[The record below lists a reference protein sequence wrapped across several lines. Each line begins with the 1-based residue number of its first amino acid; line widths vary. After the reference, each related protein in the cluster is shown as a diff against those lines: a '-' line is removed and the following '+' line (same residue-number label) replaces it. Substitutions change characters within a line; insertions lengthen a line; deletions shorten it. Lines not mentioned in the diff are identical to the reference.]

1 MLLCHPETE
10 IQPFLKDNPLKHFP
24 LILLLA
30 AVFCAAQKKADTPY
44 TGLGLESVDQAT
56 LQRFAPKPLDP
67 SVSRRVQSMLDIK
80 SPGLGLV
87 SPDGKTLH
95 FSWTITGVSQIWKL
109 DGPMRFP
116 RQMTGG
122 ETPASL
128 LGFTP
133 DGKFVF
139 ISRDRNGEENPGLY
153 LQPAGGGE
161 LREIQHKKGVQT
173 YYQWVS
179 DDSRFVY
186 FSANDQKPDQ
196 RTLYRYELASGEKE
210 IIFNEP
216 GLWSL
221 ADVRPGKFLLQ
232 KSLGSMWAEF
242 YELDLATKLLKPV
255 IGQGEREDYSVNFG
269 AGEGEY
275 LVGSNKESDLKR
287 IYLLKDGKMIPR
299 ISYPE
304 TEISGFFV
312 DYARKYLVV
321 KLLDKGYAR
330 FEVYSPLTFEKIP
343 LPDFGEAENIY
354 AGDIKR
360 DGRYM
365 TIGVDKA
372 YEPRVSYV
380 WDWEKKELVK
390 WLAPSSPEIDTAGF
404 SKASLEYYPARD
416 GAKIPMFVRRPK
428 TCSSGPCPVIVS
440 FHGGPEGM
448 SSPGFS
454 AYSQLFV
461 DAGFTL
467 VTPNVRGSEGYG
479 RKWLDADN
487 GSKRLDV
494 VTDIEDCAIHL
505 KKAWAKNGVAPKI
518 GVTGGSYGGYSAQ
531 LAMTRFAGAFDAGVA
546 EVGMSNLLTFMM
558 NTAPYR
564 RILRANE
571 YGDPEKD
578 KDILLNL
585 SPITYVDNI
594 KGPLLI
600 IQGANDP
607 RVPVGEALQMYE
619 AVKAKGLDTELII
632 YPDEGHGSSK
642 RSNQVLSIGH
652 TLRFFEKHLK

>member
-1 MLLCHPETE
+1 MKN
-10 IQPFLKDNPLKHFP
+10 FL
-24 LILLLA
+24 LILLIASSGNA
-30 AVFCAAQKKADTPY
+30 ADNKTDPAYK
-44 TGLGLESVDQAT
+44 GLGLESLSQAT
-56 LQRFAPKPLDP
+56 LERFAPKPLEP

-87 SPDGKTLH
+87 SPDGKTLY

-122 ETPASL
+122 ENPASL
-128 LGFTP
+128 LDYTP
-133 DGKFVF
+133 DGKY
-139 ISRDRNGEENPGLY
+139 ILMSRDRNGEENPGLY
-153 LQPAGGGE
+153 YQPAAGGE

-196 RTLYRYELASGEKE
+196 RTLYRYELASAQKE
-210 IIFNEP
+210 MILNEP

-221 ADVRPGKFLLQ
+221 ADVRAGKFLLR
-232 KSLGSMWAEF
+232 KSLGSMWSEF
-242 YELDLATKLLKPV
+242 HELDLETKQLKPV
-255 IGQGEREDYSVNFG
+255 IGQGEREDYSVAFG

-275 LVGSNKESDLKR
+275 LVSSNKESDLKQ
-287 IYLLKDGKMIPR
+287 IYLLKAGKMTAR
-299 ISYPE
+299 ISHPE
-304 TEISGFFV
+304 KEISEFSV
-312 DYARKYLVV
+312 DYTRKYLVV
-321 KLLDKGYAR
+321 KWLEKAYSR
-330 FEVYSPLTFEKIP
+330 FEVYDPVSFEKIP

-354 AGDIKR
+354 SGDITR

-365 TIGVDKA
+365 TIGIDKA
-372 YEPRVSYV
+372 YEPRASYV

-404 SKASLEYYPARD
+404 SKASLEYYPSRD
-416 GAKIPMFVRRPK
+416 GARIPMFVRRPK
-428 TCSSGPCPVIVS
+428 ACEPGPCPVIVS

-454 AYSQLFV
+454 AYSQIFI

-467 VTPNVRGSEGYG
+467 VTPNVRGSDGFG
-479 RKWLDADN
+479 RKWLDSDN
-487 GSKRLDV
+487 RARRLDV
-494 VTDIEDCAIHL
+494 ITDIEDCALHI
-505 KKAWAKNGVAPKI
+505 KKNWAKNGTAPRI
-518 GVTGGSYGGYSAQ
+518 GVTGGSYGGYST
-531 LAMTRFAGAFDAGVA
+531 LMAMTRFAGAYDAGVA
-546 EVGMSNLLTFMM
+546 EVGMSNLLSFMQ

-571 YGDPEKD
+571 YGDPETD
-578 KDILLNL
+578 KEILLKL
-585 SPITYVDNI
+585 SPITYVADI

-607 RVPVGEALQMYE
+607 RVPVGEAVQMYE
-619 AVKAKGLDTELII
+619 AAKAKGLGAELII
-632 YPDEGHGSSK
+632 YPDEGHGSAK
-642 RSNQVLSIGH
+642 RANQVLSIGH
-652 TLRFFEKHLK
+652 TLRFFEKYLK

>member
-1 MLLCHPETE
+1 MKNLL
-10 IQPFLKDNPLKHFP
+10 
-24 LILLLA
+24 LILLVA
-30 AVFCAAQKKADTPY
+30 AATGAANRKPEPAYK
-44 TGLGLESVDQAT
+44 GLGLESLSQAT
-56 LQRFAPKPLDP
+56 LERFAPKPLEP

-87 SPDGKTLH
+87 SPDGKTLY

-122 ETPASL
+122 GNPASL
-128 LGFTP
+128 LDYTP
-133 DGKFVF
+133 DGKF
-139 ISRDRNGEENPGLY
+139 ILLSRDRNGEENPGLY
-153 LQPAGGGE
+153 YQPAAGGE
-161 LREIQHKKGVQT
+161 LKEIQHRKGVQT

-196 RTLYRYELASGEKE
+196 RTLYRYELASGQKE
-210 IIFNEP
+210 MILNEP

-221 ADVRPGKFLLQ
+221 ADVRPGKFLLR
-232 KSLGSMWAEF
+232 KSLGSMWSEF
-242 YELDLATKLLKPV
+242 YEFNLATKRLKPV
-255 IGQGEREDYSVNFG
+255 IGQDEHEDYSAAFG
-269 AGEGEY
+269 IGEDEY
-275 LVGSNKESDLKR
+275 LVSSNKESDLKH
-287 IYLLKDGKMIPR
+287 IYLLKDGKMTVK
-299 ISYPE
+299 ISDPE
-304 TEISGFFV
+304 KEISEFSV
-312 DYARKYLVV
+312 DYTRKYLVV
-321 KLLDKGYAR
+321 KWLDKAYSR
-330 FEVYSPLTFEKIP
+330 FEVYDPVTFEKIP
-343 LPDFGEAENIY
+343 MPDFGEAENMY
-354 AGDIKR
+354 SGDITR

-365 TIGVDKA
+365 TIGIDKA
-372 YEPRVSYV
+372 YEPRASYV

-404 SKASLEYYPARD
+404 SRASLEYYPSRD

-428 TCSSGPCPVIVS
+428 ACEPGPCPVIVS

-454 AYSQLFV
+454 AYSQIFI

-467 VTPNVRGSEGYG
+467 VTPNVRGSDGFG
-479 RKWLDADN
+479 RKWLDSDN
-487 GSKRLDV
+487 RGKRLDV
-494 VTDIEDCAIHL
+494 ITDIEDCALYI
-505 KKAWAKNGVAPKI
+505 KKEWAKNGTAPRV
-518 GVTGGSYGGYSAQ
+518 GVTGGSYGGYAT
-531 LAMTRFAGAFDAGVA
+531 LMAMTRFAGAYDAGVA
-546 EVGMSNLLTFMM
+546 EVGMSNLLSFMQ

-578 KDILLNL
+578 KELLLKL
-585 SPITYVDNI
+585 SPITYVADI

-607 RVPVGEALQMYE
+607 RVPVGEAVQMYE
-619 AVKAKGLDTELII
+619 AAKAKGLGAELII
-632 YPDEGHGSSK
+632 YPDEGHGSAK
-642 RSNQVLSIGH
+642 RANQVLSIGH
-652 TLRFFEKHLK
+652 TLGFFEKYLK

>member
-1 MLLCHPETE
+1 M
-10 IQPFLKDNPLKHFP
+10 IKDNNMKKL
-24 LILLLA
+24 LSILLA
-30 AVFCAAQKKADTPY
+30 AACGCAANKKADSAY
-44 TGLGLESVDQAT
+44 KGLGLESLDQAT
-56 LQRFAPKPLDP
+56 LARFAPAPLDS
-67 SVSRRVQSMLDIK
+67 SVSRRVQSMMDIK
-80 SPGLGLV
+80 SPGMGLV

-122 ETPASL
+122 EDQASL
-128 LGFTP
+128 LDYTP
-133 DGKFVF
+133 DGKFVL

-153 LQPAGGGE
+153 CQPAGGGE

-196 RTLYRYELASGEKE
+196 RTLYRYELAAGRRE
-210 IIFNEP
+210 ILFNEP

-221 ADVRPGKFLLQ
+221 ADARPGKFLLR
-232 KSLGSMWAEF
+232 KSLGSMWFEF
-242 YELDLATKLLKPV
+242 YELDLETKQLKPL
-255 IGQGEREDYSVNFG
+255 IGQGERQDYSVNFG

-275 LVGSNKESDLKR
+275 LVSSNKESDLKK
-287 IYLLKDGKMIPR
+287 IYLLKDGRLTPV
-299 ISYPE
+299 ISHPE
-304 TEISGFFV
+304 KEISGFSV
-312 DYARKYLVV
+312 DYTRKYLVV
-321 KLLDKGYAR
+321 KWLDKAYSR
-330 FEVYSPLTFEKIP
+330 FEVYSPATFEKIA

-354 AGDIKR
+354 TGDITR

-365 TIGVDKA
+365 TVGIDKA
-372 YEPRVSYV
+372 YEPRASYV

-390 WLAPSSPEIDTAGF
+390 WLTPSSPEIDTSGF

-416 GAKIPMFVRRPK
+416 GTLIPMFVRRPK
-428 TCSSGPCPVIVS
+428 ACASEPCPVIVS

-454 AYSQLFV
+454 AYSQIFI
-461 DAGFTL
+461 DAGFTM
-467 VTPNVRGSEGYG
+467 VTPNVRGSDGFG
-479 RKWLDADN
+479 RRWLDSDN
-487 GSKRLDV
+487 VAKRLDV
-494 VTDIEDCAIHL
+494 ITDIEDCSLYI
-505 KKAWAKNGVAPKI
+505 KKAWARNGIPPRI
-518 GVTGGSYGGYSAQ
+518 GVTGGSYGGYSTMM
-531 LAMTRFAGAFDAGVA
+531 AMTRFAGAYDAGVA
-546 EVGMSNLLTFMM
+546 EVGMSNLLSFMR

-578 KDILLNL
+578 MDTLLKL
-585 SPITYVDNI
+585 SPITYAADI

-607 RVPVGEALQMYE
+607 RVPVGEAVQMYE
-619 AVKAKGLDTELII
+619 AAKAKGLDAGLII
-632 YPDEGHGSSK
+632 YPDEGHGSAK
-642 RSNQVLSIGH
+642 RSNQALSIGH
-652 TLRFFEKHLK
+652 TLRFFEKYLKQEAPKPGGK